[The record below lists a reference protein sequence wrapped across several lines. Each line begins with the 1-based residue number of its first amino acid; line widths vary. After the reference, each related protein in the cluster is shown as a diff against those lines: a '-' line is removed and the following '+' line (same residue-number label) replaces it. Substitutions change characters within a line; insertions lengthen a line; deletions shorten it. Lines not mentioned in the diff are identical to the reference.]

1 MHFYFQHDEFL
12 NFISENVEQKPLKI
26 AQYDCKINFGRVKKI
41 KESIIT
47 ETGSLELT
55 YEITTVIKEEIK
67 FYGVKVSAEN
77 QYGEIETKTVNDIT
91 SDKDKIEAFIRLIQL
106 GHVTPTTL
114 QDIAEDFIE

>member
-1 MHFYFQHDEFL
+1 M
-12 NFISENVEQKPLKI
+12 KI

>member
-1 MHFYFQHDEFL
+1 M
-12 NFISENVEQKPLKI
+12 SENVEQKLLKI
-26 AQYDCKINFGRVKKI
+26 AQFNCKIYFGRVKKI

-67 FYGVKVSAEN
+67 FYGIKVSAEN

-114 QDIAEDFIE
+114 QDIDEDFIE